1 MAMRSAACVVA
12 RQTQTAPIGSCEFLA
27 SARRRLSGRTAYGA
41 ANATT
46 PARSRAPMHARARPC
61 AAGTEMCDAC
71 GRVRTLVVGP
81 SFRRPWFRLVN

>member
-46 PARSRAPMHARARPC
+46 PARSRAPMHARPC
-61 AAGTEMCDAC
+61 AAGTEMCGAC
-71 GRVRTLVVGP
+71 GRVRTLVPP
-81 SFRRPWFRLVN
+81 SALRLRGFV